1 MEEAICLIVMVIIM
15 TENIEHKKFIP
26 FILDDVFDIYSSN
39 SGIDKNKLK
48 TGAGDIPYIT
58 RTDRNNGIDSFVCEQ
73 DSNKYKKDSG
83 NVITIGLDTQTVFY
97 QQYDFYTGQNIQI
110 LSNPN
115 LTFESSLYIIP
126 LLKMVLEKFS
136 WGSNGA
142 TLARLKRSKIM
153 LPANNKD
160 EPDFNYMANYIKE
173 SLFKETNDIKKYCRD
188 LIKNIKLQE
197 IENLKNK
204 TWSEFKI
211 SHLFDVTI
219 GKAIDGNKV
228 DKWNGNIAY
237 ITRKESNNALDGFID
252 YDYDYINKNHPVIT
266 IGNETAKPFVQTYPF
281 FTGTKVNIMKPKFK
295 ANKYILIFISQA
307 LEQHKDKYSY
317 SYTINSTRL
326 KEQIILLPVNE
337 DGNPDYAYMEQYIKN
352 IMYNQYKRYLE
363 FLED

>member
-1 MEEAICLIVMVIIM
+1 MQ
-15 TENIEHKKFIP
+15 
-26 FILDDVFDIYSSN
+26 LDDRKWKEFEIYDIFN
-39 SGIDKNKLK
+39 HIRGKRQIAENRKKG
-48 TGAGDIPYIT
+48 TIPYYSASKHQNGLTDLISNPAFTVNTNAIIYTTFGDAYYVEKGFTCSDEIT
-58 RTDRNNGIDSFVCEQ
+58 ILTNKSLDKYNGLFLCACINQNRNKYCFGRKAF
-73 DSNKYKKDSG
+73 SNKIGRDKILIPTSENG
-83 NVITIGLDTQTVFY
+83 N
-97 QQYDFYTGQNIQI
+97 
-110 LSNPN
+110 
-115 LTFESSLYIIP
+115 
-126 LLKMVLEKFS
+126 
-136 WGSNGA
+136 
-142 TLARLKRSKIM
+142 
-153 LPANNKD
+153 
-160 EPDFNYMANYIKE
+160 PDYEFMTNYIKE
-173 SLFKETNDIKKYCRD
+173 SLFKEISDLKDYCRD
-188 LIKNIKLQE
+188 LIKNIELQE

-204 TWSEFKI
+204 TWNEFKI
-211 SHLFDVTI
+211 SHLFDVII

-252 YDYDYINKNHPVIT
+252 YDYDYINKDNPVIT

-295 ANKYILIFISQA
+295 ANKYILLFISQA